1 MKGSFKVSTRKAIPI
16 LILGLAALLFAS
28 GYSLGASITWT
39 GTTDTDWSTATN
51 WNPQQVPTS
60 SDDVTIPSGA
70 ANDPAIDTEAAVAR
84 TLTIQSGATLTI
96 SGGSLTVGSGGL
108 TFAGTI
114 TATGGTI
121 TVSGDTTI
129 SNGGNLQ
136 FGATSSATVTLNAVT
151 IESGGQIS
159 VNASVGTNA
168 TLTLNSDV
176 TSSGTIDLYADGS
189 NYATLSLGGDVTI
202 SISGSSNEFGPVSG
216 NRTLALSGSG
226 SVGLYGAI
234 AGSLSVGSSA
244 TAMVKGTVSISG
256 NATIS
261 GTLET
266 VSPGALTVS
275 GSTTLNG
282 TLQFGEGSS
291 AAGDATL
298 STTTIGTSGQISVAN
313 NATTGAT
320 LTLNGNV
327 TSSGTIDLYL
337 DGSNYVTL
345 SPGGDIT
352 VSISGQNNQFAA
364 VSISGY
370 DLTLSGSGK
379 VELYGNL
386 TIANSNSSFTMG
398 SGVLLYVKAAS
409 TSIDN
414 GNGGS
419 FTSNGYIEFNAD
431 TTLEVGTGT
440 TSLGNTKITAGNT
453 VTLATDGSSSTNT
466 LTLTDSFTILGTF
479 QNDHDGTPANYD
491 KLVIVVTAG
500 KTITVGDGGAL
511 TLTGDNSNYDRIIM
525 KSSQDPSQGSAT
537 WTLSVIQ
544 SSSATTVSL
553 TSVAIADSSL
563 STSGS
568 PTITLSDVVNAGG
581 CSGSWL
587 SQSNFNSPYP
597 NGSTDPGFKADSPS
611 DTTFD
616 LDYGNG
622 AGDWNDTKTY
632 EVYLA
637 PVSTYRRTSSSDPVA
652 TAGLRVMAY
661 YGSTYSDTVDNS
673 QDYKLDVSNVPPGTY
688 YVYMRVGTVSDDDYY
703 YIVSPYAVK
712 VARALF
718 LSSGNDEPLGDD
730 DVAGVSFTIE
740 WTDDDEAY
748 GLAGTIDIYY
758 ASVNTLTTASEVE
771 SQGTLIVSG
780 IDENETDS
788 NNPGY
793 GNTYTW
799 TPSGVAAGTY
809 YIYLVWKSGSV
820 ASVDVSG
827 SIEVQSASI
836 KITRPYSDNI
846 TASGGYFTI
855 EWSDS
860 AADGVTGAEIYLF
873 YSTSTNLAN
882 SSSVPK
888 ALTSTEISS
897 LVSNIDSTGQ
907 DTSKAI
913 QINSTGISLD
923 NDGAYDRYVWNLSSV
938 SNGNYYIYALV
949 KLSGSYIAGYG
960 PSGYTS
966 GGSSYAKYVT
976 VSHTPF
982 IVVTS
987 PAKDIVVSSTFTIR
1001 WQDKWDG
1008 GDGTVELYYST
1019 NGSYTTVSDIRNN
1032 ATLITSGLSEGGS
1045 NGSYTWTGVS
1055 SLPVNTAYYIY
1066 AVLEAGST
1074 DAWAVSPGTI
1084 KRSSDFTVQI
1094 ISDASDPAVG
1104 DTFTVSIKI
1113 DTQSTNIQ
1121 SAAIYLSFNPSYIN
1135 LVSESSPFTCNWS
1148 NATTFKNSGSNTD
1161 GTADLVVATT
1171 GSGSSFTT
1179 STTFATVQFTVVQAG
1194 NTNVMLSPESSGRV
1208 TTFVDSSGVKHY
1220 PVASQIVSSTSL
1232 GTISGKV
1239 TLEGRTN
1246 HSALVTFELRKP
1258 GSLGNTDDWT
1268 VPDGLDEDSDTP
1280 GVQVTTRSDGSF
1292 VLTNVPTGKWILTAK
1307 AKHYLRGQA
1316 TVIVKPGNVTEVTSF
1331 TTTDNDGNTLSS
1343 SYLVG
1348 GECFDSTYLEDND
1361 VDIDDLTVFANNF
1374 GSTDSDALEA
1384 ADINGDGLIDLD
1396 DFVMIA
1402 SNWNEDGIDPDSSTL
1417 GVANGDYAPA
1427 TAGAEASIELVG
1439 LPERMKLG
1447 QEYRVLVIGHN
1458 LQNARGYSFD
1468 LGFDPKAVEIQ
1479 AEQGELMESGSF
1491 PLFISKVKGDKLMVA
1506 SALTGKNIKGAS
1518 GDVVLAVLKV
1528 KPIQTGGTVFRL
1540 QGGHLMPV
1548 NGRSVPIETVARSV
1562 RILKPSDR
1570 FALYQ
1575 NYPNPFNPETW
1586 IPYAL
1591 KEDSYVQIRIYDSTG
1606 KLIRVLDQGYRE
1618 AAQYVEKGDA
1628 AYWDGRNETGERVSS
1643 GVYFYQIVTDKFTAT
1658 RKMVILK

>member
-1 MKGSFKVSTRKAIPI
+1 MKGSFKVLTRKAMPI
-16 LILGLAALLFAS
+16 LILGLAMLL
-28 GYSLGASITWT
+28 LGGVYGWAATYTWQ
-39 GTTDTDWSTATN
+39 GDDLANPTDWSTAEN
-51 WNPQQVPTS
+51 WDQGSVPGAG
-60 SDDVTIPSGA
+60 DDVVIPSGLSNYPVIGNNVGTSDGNVTVA
-70 ANDPAIDTEAAVAR
+70 SITIQDMDNPTPALTIVSTATDVVTLTVTGDLSIGSNATLAVAE
-84 TLTIQSGATLTI
+84 TGAD
-96 SGGSLTVGSGGL
+96 GSLTVY
-108 TFAGTI
+108 
-114 TATGGTI
+114 
-121 TVSGDTTI
+121 GDTTI
-129 SNGGNLQ
+129 
-136 FGATSSATVTLNAVT
+136 
-151 IESGGQIS
+151 
-159 VNASVGTNA
+159 
-168 TLTLNSDV
+168 
-176 TSSGTIDLYADGS
+176 
-189 NYATLSLGGDVTI
+189 
-202 SISGSSNEFGPVSG
+202 
-216 NRTLALSGSG
+216 
-226 SVGLYGAI
+226 
-234 AGSLSVGSSA
+234 
-244 TAMVKGTVSISG
+244 
-256 NATIS
+256 
-261 GTLET
+261 
-266 VSPGALTVS
+266 
-275 GSTTLNG
+275 NG
-282 TLQFGEGSS
+282 TLQFGDGTNP
-291 AAGDATL
+291 AGDITL
-298 STTTIGTSGQISVAN
+298 DAVTIGTSGQISVASG
-313 NATTGAT
+313 AGTGAT

-327 TSSGTIDLYL
+327 ASSGTIDLYY
-337 DGSNYVTL
+337 DDSAYVTL

-352 VSISGQNNQFAA
+352 VSISGQNNQFAV

-386 TIANSNSSFTMG
+386 TIGNSNSSFTIG
-398 SGVLLYVKAAS
+398 SGVLFYVKAS
-409 TSIDN
+409 VSIDN

-419 FTSNGYIEFNAD
+419 FTSNGYIEFD
-431 TTLEVGTGT
+431 SDGTTTLEIGTGT
-440 TSLGNTKITAGNT
+440 TSLGNTKVTASDT
-453 VTLATDGSSSTNT
+453 VTIATDGSSSTNT
-466 LTLTDSFTILGTF
+466 LTLTDSLTVEGTL
-479 QNDHDGTPANYD
+479 QNSTTPSNYD

-500 KTITVGDGGAL
+500 KTITVGDGGTL
-511 TLTGDNSNYDRIIM
+511 TLTGDNTANDRIIM
-525 KSSQDPSQGSAT
+525 KSSQDPSQGNAT
-537 WTLSVIQ
+537 WTLSVIE
-544 SSSATTVSL
+544 SSTVDM
-553 TSVAIADSSL
+553 TAVAIADSSL
-563 STSGS
+563 SISGS
-568 PTITLSDVVNAGG
+568 PTINLSDVVNAGG
-581 CSGSWL
+581 CGGDWL
-587 SQSNFNSPYP
+587 DSSNFNLGELYSPYP
-597 NGSTDPGFKADSPS
+597 NGSSDPGFKADSPS

-622 AGDWNDTKTY
+622 AGDWNDSKTY
-632 EVYLA
+632 EVYLV
-637 PVSTYRRTSSSDPVA
+637 PVNTYRRTSSSDPVA

-661 YGSTYSDTVDNS
+661 YDSTYSDEVDKN

-688 YVYMRVGTVSDDDYY
+688 YVYMRVGSVSDDDYY

-718 LSSGNDEPLGDD
+718 LSSGNDEPLDDD
-730 DVAGVSFTIE
+730 DVAGYSFTIE

-758 ASVNTLTTASEVE
+758 ATTNSLTTASEVE

-780 IDENETDS
+780 IDENETDP

-809 YIYLVWKSGSV
+809 YIYLVWRSGNV

-855 EWSDS
+855 EWNDS

-873 YSTSTNLAN
+873 YSTSSNLAN
-882 SSSVPK
+882 SSSLPK

-897 LVSNIDSTGQ
+897 LVSNIDATGQ

-913 QINSTGISLD
+913 QINSTAISLD

-938 SNGNYYIYALV
+938 SDGNYYIYALV
-949 KLSGSYIAGYG
+949 KVSGSYVAGYG

-966 GGSSYAKYVT
+966 GGTGYAKYVT

-987 PAKDIVVSSTFTIR
+987 PAKDVVVSSTFTIR

-1019 NGSYTTVSDIRNN
+1019 TGSPTGADDAAKINWIRTN

-1045 NGSYTWTGVS
+1045 SGSYTWTGVS

-1066 AVLEAGST
+1066 AVLEAGAT

-1113 DTQSTNIQ
+1113 DTQSTNIK
-1121 SAAIYLSFNPSYIN
+1121 SAAIYLSFNPNYIH

-1194 NTNVMLSPESSGRV
+1194 NTNVTLSPENSGRV
-1208 TTFVDSSGVKHY
+1208 TTFVDANGVKHY

-1239 TLEGRTN
+1239 TLEGRTD
-1246 HSALVTFELRKP
+1246 HSALITFELRKP

-1268 VPDGLDEDSDTP
+1268 VPDGLDEDANTP

-1316 TVIVKPGNVTEVTSF
+1316 TVIVKPGNVTEVTAF
-1331 TTTDNDGNTLSS
+1331 TTIDNDGNTLSS

-1348 GECFDSTYLEDND
+1348 GECFDSTYPEDND
-1361 VDIDDLTVFANNF
+1361 VDLDDLTVFANNF
-1374 GSTDSDALEA
+1374 GSTDPDALNS

-1427 TAGAEASIELVG
+1427 VTGAGASIELVG

-1447 QEYRVLVIGHN
+1447 REYKVLVIGRN

-1468 LGFDPKAVEIQ
+1468 LGFDPKAVEVQ
-1479 AEQGELMESGSF
+1479 VEQGELMESGSF
-1491 PLFISKVKGDKLMVA
+1491 PLFISKMKGNKLMVA
-1506 SALTGKNIKGAS
+1506 SALTGKNIRGAS

-1528 KPIQTGGTVFRL
+1528 KPVQTGGATFKL
-1540 QGGHLMPV
+1540 QGGRLMPV
-1548 NGRSVPIETVARSV
+1548 SGRSVPIEAVTRSV
-1562 RILKPSDR
+1562 RILKPADR

-1618 AAQYVEKGDA
+1618 AAQYLEKGDA
-1628 AYWDGRNETGERVSS
+1628 AYWDGRNENGERVSS
-1643 GVYFYQIVTDKFTAT
+1643 GVYFYQIVTDKFAAT